1 MLNGNEVTERTFRIF
16 LGAGLFLLLYISA
29 FNDDMTLL
37 YFYIG
42 LLVFE
47 GLTNWRLPKILTLL
61 KQPAHQNTSFEDFAE
76 TPPPQSSARIPFD
89 AEQAMRL
96 VLAMLLLTPVF
107 FSAEILWVVP
117 WFVASMLLLAGL
129 TNICPMVMFFRWLGF
144 R

>member
-1 MLNGNEVTERTFRIF
+1 MTERTFRIF

-29 FNDDMTLL
+29 FNDDMKLL
-37 YFYIG
+37 YFYIA

-47 GLTNWRLPKILTLL
+47 GVTNWRVPKLLTLL
-61 KQPAHQNTSFEDFAE
+61 QGQPHSGAINDVQTKVHD
-76 TPPPQSSARIPFD
+76 ARIPFD

-96 VLAMLLLTPVF
+96 VIALLLLMPVF
-107 FSAEILWVVP
+107 FSAEILWIVP